1 MSKILDYPVIV
12 FTVALIAQCLAA
24 YAGDFLRRRG
34 RAVRKDERE
43 DLDTEKAAVLTL
55 LALIIGFSVSIPF

>member
-1 MSKILDYPVIV
+1 MSKILDNPVIV